1 LLVLYVCSLCPP
13 LLLTLGKHDYRA
25 TVITLSRKF
34 TRQKFLGV
42 VGAGVALLNMPGC
55 KEDRQSHNSS
65 PARPSEVRSF
75 RSHPELSPPAIEITA
90 QAHDTA
96 PGYIFVAP
104 KKGAGQ
110 DGPMIVDDQGQLVWF
125 SKNRYATDFKVQT
138 YQGELVLTWWEG
150 KVVAG
155 HGVGEYVIFDGS
167 YREINRVRAGN
178 GYRGDLHEFFITPE
192 DTALLTAYVPTQTDL
207 SPIGGPEDGAV
218 WDGIA
223 QELDLQTGEVL
234 FEWRSL
240 DHVGVEETYREPPQ
254 NPGTPLDYFHINSID
269 IDFDGNFLMSAK
281 GTSAVYKVDRESGEI
296 LWRLGG
302 KESDFEMGPGTRIA
316 YQHDARRQRDG
327 TITIF
332 DNGASPKVHEQ
343 SRGIEVELD
352 MDGMSATL
360 VREFTHP
367 NELLSTSQGNV
378 QVLPNANLFVGWGSE
393 SFFSEYSHEGELLF
407 DAQLL
412 GDGQSYRAF
421 RFPWSGHPSDNPAVA
436 VEQGP
441 DDKVTLYVS
450 WNGAT
455 EVESWQVLAGSTPN
469 QLKPIGSAPR
479 RGFETTVVVH
489 TAEPYVAVQAK
500 SASGRVLGTTKAVKP
515 EDRTVSSVLLPQ
527 VSS

>member
-1 LLVLYVCSLCPP
+1 
-13 LLLTLGKHDYRA
+13 
-25 TVITLSRKF
+25 
-34 TRQKFLGV
+34 
-42 VGAGVALLNMPGC
+42 MPGC
-55 KEDRQSHNSS
+55 KEDRQSHHSP
-65 PARPSEVRSF
+65 PARPSAVRSF
-75 RSHPELSPPAIEITA
+75 RSRPELSPPAIEITTQA
-90 QAHDTA
+90 QDTA

-125 SKNRYATDFKVQT
+125 SKDRYATDFRVQT
-138 YQGELVLTWWEG
+138 YQGEQVLTWWEG

-167 YREINRVRAGN
+167 YREIARVRAGN
-178 GYRGDLHEFFITPE
+178 GYRGDLHEFFITAE

-207 SPIGGPEDGAV
+207 SPIGGSEDGTV

-223 QELDLQTGEVL
+223 QELDLETGEVL

-240 DHVGVEETYREPPQ
+240 DHVSVQETYREPPQ
-254 NPGTPLDYFHINSID
+254 DPSTALDYFHINSID
-269 IDFDGNFLMSAK
+269 IDFDGNFLLSAK
-281 GTSAVYKVDRESGEI
+281 GTSAVYKVERETGEI

-302 KESDFEMGPGTRIA
+302 KESDFEMGQGTRFA

-343 SRGIEVELD
+343 SRAIVVELD
-352 MDGMSATL
+352 LDKMNATL

-378 QVLPNANLFVGWGSE
+378 QMLPNANLLVGWGSAPY
-393 SFFSEYSHEGELLF
+393 FSEYTHEGELLF

-421 RFPWSGHPSDNPAVA
+421 RFPWSGQPSDNPAVA

-441 DDKVTLYVS
+441 DDNVTLFVS

-455 EVESWQVLAGSTPN
+455 EIESWQVLAGSTPN
-469 QLKPIGSAPR
+469 QLKPVGSAPW
-479 RGFETTVVVH
+479 RGFETTVVVR

-515 EDRTVSSVLLPQ
+515 EDRTAWRVFSTPVSS
-527 VSS
+527 

>member
-1 LLVLYVCSLCPP
+1 MSS
-13 LLLTLGKHDYRA
+13 LLTFGEHDYRA

-42 VGAGVALLNMPGC
+42 VGAGIALLNIPGC
-55 KEDRQSHNSS
+55 KEDRQSHHSS
-65 PARPSEVRSF
+65 PTGPSVVRSF
-75 RSHPELSPPAIEITA
+75 RSRPELSPPAIEITA

-96 PGYIFVAP
+96 PGYIFVAA

-155 HGVGEYVIFDGS
+155 HGVGEYVIFNSS

-178 GYRGDLHEFFITPE
+178 GYEGDLHEFYITPE

-207 SPIGGPEDGAV
+207 SPISGSEDGAV

-223 QELDLQTGEVL
+223 QELDIETGEVL

-254 NPGTPLDYFHINSID
+254 DPSTPLDYFHINSID
-269 IDFDGNFLMSAK
+269 IDFDGNFLISAK
-281 GTSAVYKVDRESGEI
+281 GTSAVYKVERESGKI
-296 LWRLGG
+296 VCGLAG
-302 KESDFEMGPGTRIA
+302 KKSDFEMGSGTRFA
-316 YQHDARRQRDG
+316 YQHDARLQRDG

-332 DNGASPKVHEQ
+332 DNGASPRVHEQ
-343 SRGIEVELD
+343 SRGIVVELD
-352 MDGMSATL
+352 MDEMSATL

-367 NELLSTSQGNV
+367 NRLLSTSQGNV
-378 QVLPNANLFVGWGSE
+378 QVLPNANLLVGWGSAPY
-393 SFFSEYSHEGELLF
+393 FSEYSNEGELLF

-421 RFPWSGHPSDNPAVA
+421 RFPWSGHPSDNPAAA
-436 VEQGP
+436 VEQGS
-441 DDKVTLYVS
+441 DDQVILYVS

-455 EVESWQVLAGSTPN
+455 EIKSWQVLAGSIPY

-479 RGFETTVVVH
+479 RGFETTVAVR

-515 EDRTVSSVLLPQ
+515 EDRTASSVFSPPVSS
-527 VSS
+527 

>member
-1 LLVLYVCSLCPP
+1 
-13 LLLTLGKHDYRA
+13 
-25 TVITLSRKF
+25 LSRKF
-34 TRQKFLGV
+34 TRKEFLGV
-42 VGAGVALLNMPGC
+42 VGAGIALLNMPGC
-55 KEDRQSHNSS
+55 NEDLQSHHS
-65 PARPSEVRSF
+65 PPAQPSEVRSF
-75 RSHPELSPPAIEITA
+75 RSRPELSPPAIEITA
-90 QAHDTA
+90 QAQDTA
-96 PGYIFVAP
+96 PGYIFVAS

-167 YREINRVRAGN
+167 YHEIHRVRAGN
-178 GYRGDLHEFFITPE
+178 GYQGDLHEFFITAE
-192 DTALLTAYVPTQTDL
+192 DTALLTAYVQKQTDL

-218 WDGIA
+218 WEGIA
-223 QELDLQTGEVL
+223 QELNLETGEVL

-240 DHVGVEETYREPPQ
+240 EHVGVEETYREPPQ

-269 IDFDGNFLMSAK
+269 IDFDGNFLISAK

-302 KESDFEMGPGTRIA
+302 KDSSFEMGPGTRIA

-343 SRGIEVELD
+343 SRGIVVELD

-360 VREFTHP
+360 MREFTHP
-367 NELLSTSQGNV
+367 NKLLSTSQGNV
-378 QVLPNANLFVGWGSE
+378 QVLPNANLFVGWGSAPY
-393 SFFSEYSHEGELLF
+393 FSEFSHEGELLF
-407 DAQLL
+407 DARFL
-412 GDGQSYRAF
+412 GEAQSYRAF
-421 RFPWSGHPSDNPAVA
+421 RFPWRGYPSDNPAVA
-436 VEQGP
+436 VERGP
-441 DDKVTLYVS
+441 DDEVTLYVS

-469 QLKPIGSAPR
+469 HFKPVGSAPR
-479 RGFETTVVVH
+479 RGFETTVAVR

-500 SASGRVLGTTKAVKP
+500 SASGKVLGTTKAVEP
-515 EDRTVSSVLLPQ
+515 EG
-527 VSS
+527 

>member
-1 LLVLYVCSLCPP
+1 MHP
-13 LLLTLGKHDYRA
+13 LRLAFGEYDYRA

-34 TRQKFLGV
+34 TRQEFLGV
-42 VGAGVALLNMPGC
+42 VGAGIALLNMPGC
-55 KEDRQSHNSS
+55 KEDRQSHHSL
-65 PARPSEVRSF
+65 PVQPSEVRSF
-75 RSHPELSPPAIEITA
+75 RSRPELSPPAIEITA
-90 QAHDTA
+90 QAQDTA
-96 PGYIFVAP
+96 PGYVFVAP

-167 YREINRVRAGN
+167 YHEIRRVRAGN
-178 GYRGDLHEFFITPE
+178 GYQGDLHEFFITAE

-207 SPIGGPEDGAV
+207 SLIGGPEDGAV
-218 WDGIA
+218 WEGIA
-223 QELDLQTGEVL
+223 QELNLETGEVL

-240 DHVGVEETYREPPQ
+240 EHVGVEETYREPLQ

-269 IDFDGNFLMSAK
+269 IDFDGNFLISAK
-281 GTSAVYKVDRESGEI
+281 GTSAVYKVGRESGEI

-302 KESDFEMGPGTRIA
+302 KDSSFEMGPGTRIA

-343 SRGIEVELD
+343 SRGIVVELD

-367 NELLSTSQGNV
+367 NKLISTSQGNV
-378 QVLPNANLFVGWGSE
+378 QVLPNANLFVGWGSAPY
-393 SFFSEYSHEGELLF
+393 FSEFSHEGELLF
-407 DAQLL
+407 DARFL
-412 GDGQSYRAF
+412 GEAQSYRAF
-421 RFPWSGHPSDNPAVA
+421 RFPWRGDPSDNPAVA

-469 QLKPIGSAPR
+469 HLKPVGSAPR
-479 RGFETTVVVH
+479 RGFETTVAVR
-489 TAEPYVAVQAK
+489 TAEPYVAVLAK
-500 SASGRVLGTTKAVKP
+500 SASGKVLGTTKAVEP
-515 EDRTVSSVLLPQ
+515 ED
-527 VSS
+527 

>member
-1 LLVLYVCSLCPP
+1 MSS
-13 LLLTLGKHDYRA
+13 LLTFGEHDYRA

-42 VGAGVALLNMPGC
+42 VGAGIALLNIPGC
-55 KEDRQSHNSS
+55 KEDRQSHHSS
-65 PARPSEVRSF
+65 PTGPSVVRSF
-75 RSHPELSPPAIEITA
+75 RSRPELSPPAIEITA

-96 PGYIFVAP
+96 PGYIFVAAT
-104 KKGAGQ
+104 KGAGQ

-155 HGVGEYVIFDGS
+155 HGVGEYVIFNSS

-178 GYRGDLHEFFITPE
+178 GYEGDLHEFYITPE

-207 SPIGGPEDGAV
+207 SPISGSEDGAV

-223 QELDLQTGEVL
+223 QELDIETGEVL

-254 NPGTPLDYFHINSID
+254 DPSTPLDYFHINSID
-269 IDFDGNFLMSAK
+269 IDFDGNFLISAK
-281 GTSAVYKVDRESGEI
+281 GTSAVYKVERESGKI
-296 LWRLGG
+296 VCGLAG
-302 KESDFEMGPGTRIA
+302 KKSDFEMGSGTRFA
-316 YQHDARRQRDG
+316 YQHDARLQRDG

-332 DNGASPKVHEQ
+332 DNGASPRVHEQ
-343 SRGIEVELD
+343 SRGIVVELD
-352 MDGMSATL
+352 MDEMSATL

-367 NELLSTSQGNV
+367 NRLLSTSQGNV
-378 QVLPNANLFVGWGSE
+378 QVLPNANLLVGWGSAPY
-393 SFFSEYSHEGELLF
+393 FSEYSNEGELLF

-436 VEQGP
+436 VEQGS
-441 DDKVTLYVS
+441 DDQVILYVS

-455 EVESWQVLAGSTPN
+455 EFKSWQVLAGSTPY
-469 QLKPIGSAPR
+469 QLKPVGSAPR
-479 RGFETTVVVH
+479 RGFETTVAVR

-515 EDRTVSSVLLPQ
+515 EDRTASSVFSPPVSS
-527 VSS
+527 

>member
-1 LLVLYVCSLCPP
+1 MPSLH
-13 LLLTLGKHDYRA
+13 LTFGEHDCQA

-42 VGAGVALLNMPGC
+42 VGAGVVLLNMPGC
-55 KEDRQSHNSS
+55 KEDRQSHHSP
-65 PARPSEVRSF
+65 PARPTAVRSF
-75 RSHPELSPPAIEITA
+75 RSHPELSPPAIEITT
-90 QAHDTA
+90 QAHHTA

-125 SKNRYATDFKVQT
+125 SKDRYATDFKVQT

-167 YREINRVRAGN
+167 YREINRIRAGN
-178 GYRGDLHEFFITPE
+178 GYRGDLHEFFITPR

-223 QELDLQTGEVL
+223 QELDIETGEVL

-240 DHVGVEETYREPPQ
+240 DHVGVQETYREPAQ
-254 NPGTPLDYFHINSID
+254 NPSTPVDYFHINSID
-269 IDFDGNFLMSAK
+269 IDFDGNFLISAK
-281 GTSAVYKVDRESGEI
+281 GTSAVYKVERESGEI

-302 KESDFEMGPGTRIA
+302 KESDFEMGSGTRFA
-316 YQHDARRQRDG
+316 YQHDARRQSDG

-343 SRGIEVELD
+343 SRGIVVELD

-360 VREFTHP
+360 VREFVHP

-378 QVLPNANLFVGWGSE
+378 QVLPNANLLIGWGSAPY
-393 SFFSEYSHEGELLF
+393 FSEYSHEGELLF

-441 DDKVTLYVS
+441 EDKVMLYVS
-450 WNGAT
+450 WNGTT
-455 EVESWQVLAGSTPN
+455 EVESWEVLAGAGPED
-469 QLKPIGSAPR
+469 LKSVGPAPR
-479 RGFETTVVVH
+479 KGFETAITLQ
-489 TAEPYVAVQAK
+489 TDEPYIAVKAK
-500 SASGRVLGTTKAVKP
+500 DSSGQVLGTSKTLKP
-515 EDRTVSSVLLPQ
+515 GG
-527 VSS
+527 

>member
-1 LLVLYVCSLCPP
+1 MSS
-13 LLLTLGKHDYRA
+13 LLTFGEHDYRA

-42 VGAGVALLNMPGC
+42 VGAGIALLNIPGC
-55 KEDRQSHNSS
+55 KEDRQSHHSS
-65 PARPSEVRSF
+65 PTGPSVVRSF
-75 RSHPELSPPAIEITA
+75 RSRPELSPPAIEITA

-96 PGYIFVAP
+96 PGYIFVAAT
-104 KKGAGQ
+104 KGAGQ

-155 HGVGEYVIFDGS
+155 HGVGEYVIFNSS

-178 GYRGDLHEFFITPE
+178 GYEGDLHEFYITPE

-207 SPIGGPEDGAV
+207 SPISGSEDGAV

-223 QELDLQTGEVL
+223 QELDIETGEVL

-254 NPGTPLDYFHINSID
+254 DPSTPLDYFHINSID
-269 IDFDGNFLMSAK
+269 IDFDGNFLISAK
-281 GTSAVYKVDRESGEI
+281 GTSAVYKVERESGKI
-296 LWRLGG
+296 VWRLGG
-302 KESDFEMGPGTRIA
+302 KKSDFEMGSGTRFA

-332 DNGASPKVHEQ
+332 DNGVSPRVHEQ
-343 SRGIEVELD
+343 SRRIVVELD
-352 MDGMSATL
+352 MDEMSATL

-367 NELLSTSQGNV
+367 NRLLSTSQGNV
-378 QVLPNANLFVGWGSE
+378 QVLPNANLLVGWGSAPY
-393 SFFSEYSHEGELLF
+393 FSEYSNEGELLF

-436 VEQGP
+436 VEQGS
-441 DDKVTLYVS
+441 DDQVILYVS

-455 EVESWQVLAGSTPN
+455 EIKSWQVLAGSIPY
-469 QLKPIGSAPR
+469 QLKPVGSAPR
-479 RGFETTVVVH
+479 RGFETTVAVR

-515 EDRTVSSVLLPQ
+515 EDRTASSVFSPPVSS
-527 VSS
+527 